1 MTPSTTPHPRFRSNP
16 FATRWT
22 QPGAC
27 PFLFPGEMTIHQ
39 LAIQLREQQGWGQI
53 VGPHGSGKSTLLATL
68 VPELERP
75 PCHIACYRL
84 HQGQRQL
91 PVSFQDPDLRRC
103 NQVIVDGMEQLS
115 RWARYRLKQF
125 CRRTGKGLLVTTHRS
140 LGLPNLLSMQPNLL
154 TAQRIV
160 AFLQRHHDKVISDD
174 DVRHYYPHDTHN
186 LRELLFDLYDL
197 FEQRRPAVARPAR
210 SASLPR

>member
-1 MTPSTTPHPRFRSNP
+1 MTPSTTSHPRFRSNP

-39 LAIQLREQQGWGQI
+39 LAIQLRQQQGWGQI

-75 PCHIACYRL
+75 PSHIACYRL

-91 PVSFQDPDLRRC
+91 PVSFQDPDLQRC
-103 NQVIVDGMEQLS
+103 NQVIVDGFRTVVALVALPTQTILS
-115 RWARYRLKQF
+115 QDQQGAP
-125 CRRTGKGLLVTTHRS
+125 G
-140 LGLPNLLSMQPNLL
+140 
-154 TAQRIV
+154 
-160 AFLQRHHDKVISDD
+160 HHPSIPWD
-174 DVRHYYPHDTHN
+174 YPTW
-186 LRELLFDLYDL
+186 
-197 FEQRRPAVARPAR
+197 
-210 SASLPR
+210 